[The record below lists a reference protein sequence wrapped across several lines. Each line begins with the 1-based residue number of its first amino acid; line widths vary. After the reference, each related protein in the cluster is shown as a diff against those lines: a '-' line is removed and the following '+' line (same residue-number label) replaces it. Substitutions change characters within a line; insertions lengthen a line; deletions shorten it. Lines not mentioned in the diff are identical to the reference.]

1 MKHSKS
7 NMVNTYLHQVEGE
20 AVMMVA
26 VAAAA
31 ASFATSE

>member
-1 MKHSKS
+1 
-7 NMVNTYLHQVEGE
+7 MVNTYLHQAVGE

-31 ASFATSE
+31 VAASFASSE